1 MIGPTDGNVAHLSK
15 TSQPHV
21 VVYVQKVE
29 YEDLSDAWAQTYS
42 AGAWSEAVRLGIDER
57 TGAAFQ
63 PSVAMDSRGN
73 AIVVW
78 REDADM
84 WAASFK

>member
-1 MIGPTDGNVAHLSK
+1 MGDVRGEPRVAMDAQGNA
-15 TSQPHV
+15 V

-57 TGAAFQ
+57 TGPAFQ

-78 REDADM
+78 REDGDM
-84 WAASFK
+84 WAASFN